1 MVDGLWQEKQCNL
14 IQFRVTGSPC
24 EYYRCNRATHRQ
36 KKKGWPTTLK
46 LAFSTDMHF
55 KAGSFPILHTLHYI
69 KPPHTVILLPHIIDS
84 KHFQLDEATIYG
96 LHFCNLNC
104 PAVLTPG

>member
-36 KKKGWPTTLK
+36 KKKGCLQ
-46 LAFSTDMHF
+46 
-55 KAGSFPILHTLHYI
+55 
-69 KPPHTVILLPHIIDS
+69 VQLLPFKYLLYFIIS
-84 KHFQLDEATIYG
+84 LLNMLLFFFFQLQ
-96 LHFCNLNC
+96 L
-104 PAVLTPG
+104 PS